1 MSEVTATA
9 AQIKSAAQELFK
21 NGIKPPYLLNGVPNY
36 VAPNI
41 IVGLKE
47 GPNSYYVDENGERVK
62 S

>member
-1 MSEVTATA
+1 MTD
-9 AQIKSAAQELFK
+9 QELLADAARLLFK
-21 NGIKPPYLLNGVPNY
+21 HGIKPPYLLNGVPNY